1 MNLINDPW
9 IPVRCADGSS
19 SRIRPHELTVADNP
33 VVALDAPR
41 PDFNGAL
48 AQFLIGLLQTVCA
61 PANEEEWEDW
71 LWSPPASDILAQ
83 RFAPLAPCFQLD
95 GDGPRF
101 MQEFDR
107 TLDGKP
113 IAFPASDLLIEAPK
127 GVDLFVKYG
136 TVHGLCLSCAAATL
150 WTLQLNAPE
159 GGRGHFT
166 SLRGGGPLTTLVLF
180 DSHALPKGELVV
192 LWQDLW
198 LNVLDRPAFIS
209 GATVS
214 DDTPKQWFPWLSPR
228 ENGCGGKVSAADAHP
243 ATVFWAMP
251 RRICFDF
258 DIEAVGDCDVCGAG
272 GVELITNCQSRPN
285 GTKYEDW
292 LHPLSPYYLND
303 KKVWLPSHPRGSFS
317 YRWWPELVAGRP
329 DRRIARVIES
339 FHKRRLENVQ
349 FRVWAFGY
357 DMDKNK
363 PICWYEARLP
373 LLDLT
378 DEFKRLCLA
387 GFAKQWVEA
396 ADEARKLLFFTL
408 KQAWF
413 KRPSDVKGDMS
424 TIELAFWNDT
434 EPAFYNGIRT
444 FAESLEDNGDI
455 QSLQQRLNEGWHT
468 ALTQQARSLFDQWAT
483 AGEWE
488 YENPQRLANA
498 YHMLRRGLHGN
509 ALKSKLGL
517 APPPDLDSK
526 NRKGKKR
533 KNP

>member
-9 IPVRCADGSS
+9 IPVRCADGSN
-19 SRIRPHELTVADNP
+19 RHIRPHELTITDNP

-61 PANEEEWEDW
+61 PTNEEQWEDW
-71 LWSPPASDILAQ
+71 LWSPPAPDLLAQ
-83 RFAPLAPCFQLD
+83 RFAPIAPCFELD

-107 TLDGKP
+107 ALDGKP
-113 IAFPASDLLIEAPK
+113 IALPASDLLIEAPK
-127 GVDLFVKYG
+127 GIDLFVKYG
-136 TVHGLCLSCAAATL
+136 TVYGLCLSCAAAAL
-150 WTLQLNAPE
+150 WTRQLNAPE

-180 DSHALPKGELVV
+180 DSHSLPKGEPVI

-198 LNVLDRPAFIS
+198 LNILDRPVFIR
-209 GATVS
+209 GATVHA
-214 DDTPKQWFPWLSPR
+214 DTPQQWFPWLEPR
-228 ENGCGGKVSAADAHP
+228 KNGCGGKVSAVDAHP
-243 ATVFWAMP
+243 TTVFWAMP

-258 DIEAVGDCDVCGAG
+258 DSKIVGNCDICGAHD
-272 GVELITNCQSRPN
+272 VELITNCQSRPN

-303 KKVWLPSHPRGSFS
+303 KKIWLPSHPRGNFS
-317 YRWWPELVAGRP
+317 YRWWPELAAGRP
-329 DRRIARVIES
+329 DRHIARIIEF
-339 FHKRRLENVQ
+339 FHKRHLENVQ

-373 LLDLT
+373 LFELA
-378 DEFKRLCLA
+378 DESKRAYLA
-387 GFAKQWVEA
+387 GFAQQWVEA
-396 ADEARKLLFFTL
+396 ADETKKLLFFAL

-413 KRPSDVKGDMS
+413 KRPGDVKGDMS
-424 TIELAFWNDT
+424 TIELTFWNDT
-434 EPAFYNGIRT
+434 ESAFYDGIRS
-444 FAESLEDNGDI
+444 FAEQLKNNDDI
-455 QSLQQRLNEGWHT
+455 QSIQLKLNKDWYATLIKKAHV
-468 ALTQQARSLFDQWAT
+468 LFDQWAT

-488 YENPQRLANA
+488 YENPQRLAGA
-498 YHMLRRGLHGN
+498 YQILCRGLHSD

-517 APPPDLDSK
+517 ALPPDPSSK

-533 KNP
+533 KTT